1 MAASVSRSKVFRVI
15 TWISPPALMARLLCA
30 WVLGAGAGQGSSLV
44 ELARLDGA
52 SGDEG
57 RVIQY
62 IRDRAGG
69 IARSGENGSLITTF
83 GSGSPRTLLVAGVDE
98 PGCAV
103 TGIHEKGYLHIR
115 PLIGTATAIGIGESF
130 PGKYV
135 RVATQAGTILQGAIA
150 SPSVHFDSV
159 RGLRRR
165 SATNPLFVDI
175 GARTRLEAAEAG
187 VAVLDRVTLDKE
199 PILLGDRWVSAPWI
213 SSRSGAAILLA
224 LAQTLDQAHFP
235 GSVALAFMTQM
246 HFHNAGLSRVLP
258 SVEADR
264 VVLLAPEG
272 GSTSSISAVP
282 GGGSDLV
289 AEIVEI
295 AARSNVRL
303 DRSPPESFSFGPFNA
318 GRPWTTGHR
327 IAVLKPA
334 TRNRGTP
341 AEAVEPEE
349 LDRLTDL
356 LAVLVGVNRS
366 GPKPKPLR
374 PVPAKSTAPHLPAP
388 ERDGPLERSLRI
400 LVETPGV
407 SGDESRVRDALEDL
421 LPEPKPPS
429 YTIRT
434 DEKGNLIVRLG
445 NGASSSAVFMAHM
458 DEIGFAVRLVTSRGS
473 VTADSK
479 GGGMP
484 VLFEWQPVTV
494 HGSYGTLAALMTRSG
509 NIDFGESSGDDIRA
523 MGVRGGDSV
532 TVPKRYRKLLG
543 SRVSARSLDDRLGC
557 VVLLEVV
564 RRLVR
569 RARRAPGAVE
579 FVFTVEE
586 ETGLM
591 GARHYAETSAPARVY
606 PVDTFVTSDSP
617 LESQDFAFAGLGAGP
632 VLRALDESGM
642 TPRAEIA
649 RVSTLARRHGIPL
662 QTGVTAGGNDGSVFR
677 SLDTVNI
684 PIGFPLRYA
693 HTPVET
699 ADLLDAEASVDLI
712 EVLAIDELAKR

>member
-1 MAASVSRSKVFRVI
+1 M
-15 TWISPPALMARLLCA
+15 
-30 WVLGAGAGQGSSLV
+30 
-44 ELARLDGA
+44 
-52 SGDEG
+52 
-57 RVIQY
+57 
-62 IRDRAGG
+62 
-69 IARSGENGSLITTF
+69 
-83 GSGSPRTLLVAGVDE
+83 
-98 PGCAV
+98 
-103 TGIHEKGYLHIR
+103 
-115 PLIGTATAIGIGESF
+115 
-130 PGKYV
+130 
-135 RVATQAGTILQGAIA
+135 
-150 SPSVHFDSV
+150 
-159 RGLRRR
+159 RGLGSR
-165 SATNPLFVDI
+165 SATNNLFVDI
-175 GARTRLEAAEAG
+175 GARTRHEAAEAG

-199 PILLGDRWVSAPWI
+199 PAFLGDGWVSAPWI
-213 SSRSGAAILLA
+213 SSRSGAAILVT
-224 LAQTLDQAHFP
+224 LAQRLEQADFP
-235 GSVALAFMTQM
+235 GSVALAFLTQM

-264 VVLLAPEG
+264 VVLLAPKG
-272 GSTSSISAVP
+272 GSTSSISAVS

-303 DRSPPESFSFGPFNA
+303 DRNPPESFSFGPFGA
-318 GRPWTTGHR
+318 GRPWTTGQQ

-349 LDRLTDL
+349 LDRLSDL
-356 LAVLVGVNRS
+356 LAALVGVNQS
-366 GPKPKPLR
+366 DAEPKPGRAVPDESRAPPLR
-374 PVPAKSTAPHLPAP
+374 VPD
-388 ERDGPLERSLRI
+388 RDGPLGRSLRI

-407 SGDESRVRDALEDL
+407 SGDEGRVRALLEEL
-421 LPEPKPPS
+421 LPKPNPPS
-429 YTIRT
+429 YTIGT

-445 NGASSSAVFMAHM
+445 NGASPSAAFIAHM
-458 DEIGFAVRLVTSRGS
+458 DEIGFAVRLVTSRGL

-479 GGGMP
+479 GGGRP
-484 VLFEWQPVTV
+484 SLFEWQPVAV
-494 HGSYGTLAALMTRSG
+494 HGSYGSLPALMTRTG
-509 NIDFGESSGDDIRA
+509 NIDFGESAGDAIRA
-523 MGVRGGDSV
+523 MGVRSGDSV

-557 VVLLEVV
+557 VVLLEAV

-586 ETGLM
+586 ETGLQ
-591 GARHYAETSAPARVY
+591 GARHYAETSTPARVY

-617 LESQDFAFAGLGAGP
+617 LESQDFAYAGLGEGP

-649 RVSTLARRHGIPL
+649 RVSALARRNGIPL
-662 QTGVTAGGNDGSVFR
+662 QAGVTAGGNDGSVFR
-677 SLDTVNI
+677 SLNTVNI

-699 ADLLDAEASVDLI
+699 ADLLDAEAAVDLI
-712 EVLAIDELAKR
+712 ELLAMDELAER